1 MIGRL
6 ILFAALVALIAVLV
20 EWRLFGAE
28 QPAATAEVERPGYYL
43 TGIQLEDFGVDGRPR
58 LGLQAATAKEA
69 PATGIVT
76 LRAVSV
82 DYHALEGQNWHLT
95 SDEAQVPR
103 GAHAVEFVGDVHMTG
118 QSGEVP
124 GIAEMRT
131 TRLSLDTIE
140 GACGNQ
146 RSGHARIRPPRHA
159 CARHAGRLEGR
170 QADARIRSQWPF
182 QSLGP

>member
-28 QPAATAEVERPGYYL
+28 EPAASAEVERPGYYL

-103 GAHAVEFVGDVHMTG
+103 GARAVEFVGDVHMTG

-131 TRLSLDTIE
+131 TRLTLDTTKE
-140 GACGNQ
+140 HAGTRDPVTLAFG
-146 RSGHARIRPPRHA
+146 RHVMHARGMQVDLK
-159 CARHAGRLEGR
+159 AGNLTLESEVNGLFT
-170 QADARIRSQWPF
+170 P
-182 QSLGP
+182 

>member
-6 ILFAALVALIAVLV
+6 TLFAALAALIAVLV

-28 QPAATAEVERPGYYL
+28 EPAATAEVERPGYYL

-118 QSGEVP
+118 QSGELP
-124 GIAEMRT
+124 GIAELRT
-131 TRLSLDTIE
+131 TRLTLDTTKE
-140 GACGNQ
+140 
-146 RSGHARIRPPRHA
+146 
-159 CARHAGRLEGR
+159 HAGTRDPVTLAFGRHVMHAQGMQVDLKAGNLKLESEVNGLFT
-170 QADARIRSQWPF
+170 P
-182 QSLGP
+182 